1 MVMTG
6 CLLVGASY
14 ALLNT
19 QTHAVGAVAA
29 VGVEDSKVVDLV
41 FAMEDMERGLQEM
54 AQSVEHM
61 QEMLKRSPMVQALAQ
76 RKPEV
81 KQILNDPKKLQE
93 EMALVQRNLA
103 ALQKAEQS
111 MRNPYKRQQVM
122 RWADVMLQKV
132 AAVVQDLQ
140 DEKEGRRL
148 SEQILPQAEAFQ
160 VPAMKAPAMRGQV
173 AARSGPATMFSEGDI
188 GVLPPLGVWDPLGY
202 IDSRDMRRYEEMEIK
217 HGRSAMLGF
226 THVILTEAGLRFP
239 GYLSDG
245 TFGGAPI
252 KFADVP
258 AGAINTVLAIPGSSW
273 AQIICLCG
281 VLEAGV
287 FTQDP
292 DREAGDIAPEW
303 GPWVRYDDPEART
316 FKLNVERQNG
326 RAAML
331 GITGII
337 LHELLGVDGLYPT
350 GGLAS
355 GAAPP
360 TIF

>member
-1 MVMTG
+1 
-6 CLLVGASY
+6 
-14 ALLNT
+14 
-19 QTHAVGAVAA
+19 
-29 VGVEDSKVVDLV
+29 
-41 FAMEDMERGLQEM
+41 
-54 AQSVEHM
+54 
-61 QEMLKRSPMVQALAQ
+61 
-76 RKPEV
+76 
-81 KQILNDPKKLQE
+81 
-93 EMALVQRNLA
+93 
-103 ALQKAEQS
+103 
-111 MRNPYKRQQVM
+111 M

-148 SEQILPQAEAFQ
+148 SEQILPQAEGFQ
-160 VPAMKAPAMRGQV
+160 VAPAMRGQV
-173 AARSGPATMFSEGDI
+173 AARSAPATMFSEGDI

-217 HGRSAMLGF
+217 HGRAAMLGF

-281 VLEAGV
+281 VLESGV

-331 GITGII
+331 GRAAACSKSDSSGLSNCVGPMDGVLRVSSRSYDISAAGTRAPAVSFHGFGQDI
-337 LHELLGVDGLYPT
+337 LASSEHLRLEARQASRASSCTSSWAWMGSTRRVASRPGPLRRPSSKHEARAARPDHFGKVHSQELLG
-350 GGLAS
+350 
-355 GAAPP
+355 
-360 TIF
+360 

>member
-1 MVMTG
+1 MMVESTPVGVQQRRSVLAMVMTG

-14 ALLNT
+14 ALLNM

-61 QEMLKRSPMVQALAQ
+61 QKMLKRSPMVQALAQ

-81 KQILNDPKKLQE
+81 KQIMNDPKKLQE

-103 ALQKAEQS
+103 ALQKAEQA

-122 RWADVMLQKV
+122 RWADVMLQKA

-160 VPAMKAPAMRGQV
+160 VPAAMRGQV

-188 GVLPPLGVWDPLGY
+188 GVLPPLGVWGP
-202 IDSRDMRRYEEMEIK
+202 
-217 HGRSAMLGF
+217 LGF

-252 KFADVP
+252 KFA
-258 AGAINTVLAIPGSSW
+258 A
-273 AQIICLCG
+273 
-281 VLEAGV
+281 
-287 FTQDP
+287 
-292 DREAGDIAPEW
+292 
-303 GPWVRYDDPEART
+303 
-316 FKLNVERQNG
+316 
-326 RAAML
+326 
-331 GITGII
+331 
-337 LHELLGVDGLYPT
+337 
-350 GGLAS
+350 
-355 GAAPP
+355 
-360 TIF
+360 